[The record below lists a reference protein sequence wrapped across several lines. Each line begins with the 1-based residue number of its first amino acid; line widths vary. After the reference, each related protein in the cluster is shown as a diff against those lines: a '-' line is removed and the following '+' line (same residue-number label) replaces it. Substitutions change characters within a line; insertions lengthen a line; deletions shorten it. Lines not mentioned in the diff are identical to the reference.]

1 MAKEFNLANLVAQG
15 KAPDLSLSARGIEQI
30 TAEILD
36 LKKTAGDAIL
46 SIGSR
51 LIEAKEILGHGEWLP
66 WLTEQVE
73 FSERTA
79 QRFMRLANE
88 WTNPTALSDLG
99 ASKALSLLAIPAA
112 ERDEFIETP
121 HEVNGKEKLVIDMT
135 SRELEQAIKAKK
147 DAEEK
152 AAGLQEALD
161 IQKKL
166 TEDKLAEAEEE
177 VAKKDDEVARLQKEL
192 AELKSRPVE
201 VAVMEVDEAA
211 IQKAKAEAVA
221 EMQAKLDKAK
231 AAADKAKEKQQ
242 KAEAALQA
250 ANAKLESAAKT
261 EKRESIAA
269 DEDLTA
275 FRLMFERAQ
284 EDINKLHGMLLK
296 VRTRNAVAAQKLGNA
311 LLALADQVRRAAE

>member
-1 MAKEFNLANLVAQG
+1 MAGNFNLLDHIP
-15 KAPDLSLSARGIEQI
+15 APAPAMRTIEII
-30 TAEILD
+30 TGDILRY
-36 LKKTAGDAIL
+36 KVQAGDSILAIGACL
-46 SIGSR
+46 N
-51 LIEAKEILGHGEWLP
+51 EAKALLPHGEWLP

-99 ASKALSLLAIPAA
+99 SSKAFSLLAIPAA
-112 ERDEFIETP
+112 DRDEFIETP
-121 HEVNGKEKLVIDMT
+121 HEVNGKEKMVVDMT
-135 SRELEQAIKAKK
+135 SRELEQAIKDKRA
-147 DAEEK
+147 AEEK
-152 AAGLQEALD
+152 AAGLQDALD

-177 VAKKDDEVARLQKEL
+177 VAKKQDEVARLQKEL

-211 IQKAKAEAVA
+211 LQKAKAEVVA
-221 EMQAKLDKAK
+221 EMQDKLAKAK

-242 KAEAALQA
+242 QAETELQA
-250 ANAKLESAAKT
+250 AREKLAASTKA

-296 VRTRNAVAAQKLGNA
+296 VRTRNAEAAQRLGKA

>member
-1 MAKEFNLANLVAQG
+1 MAGNFNLVDHIP
-15 KAPDLSLSARGIEQI
+15 APPPAVRTIEVI
-30 TAEILD
+30 TGDILRY
-36 LKKTAGDAIL
+36 KSRAGDAIL
-46 SIGSR
+46 SIGAC
-51 LIEAKEILGHGEWLP
+51 LNEAKALLSHGEWLP

-135 SRELEQAIKAKK
+135 SRELEQAIKEKQA
-147 DAEEK
+147 AEDK
-152 AAGLQEALD
+152 AAALESELKSQRQVTQE
-161 IQKKL
+161 
-166 TEDKLAEAEEE
+166 KLAEASEELKSKTST
-177 VAKKDDEVARLQKEL
+177 VIKLQNEL

-201 VAVMEVDEAA
+201 VAVMEVDAEA
-211 IQKAKAEAVA
+211 IEKAKAEAVA
-221 EMQAKLDKAK
+221 DMQAKLDKAK

-242 KAEAALQA
+242 KAESALQEA
-250 ANAKLESAAKT
+250 ESKLEAAAKA

-269 DEDLTA
+269 DEDLT
-275 FRLMFERAQ
+275 MFKVILESVVEQ
-284 EDINKLHGMLLK
+284 VNKLHGMIIK
-296 VRTRNAVAAQKLGNA
+296 VRGKGRESDAEKLGKA
-311 LLALADQVRRAAE
+311 LLSLADQVRRAAQ